1 VSDKSE
7 SDSDDDDDD
16 EDAWENIQ
24 SKPSEEV
31 AIQKVIPIKRSP
43 VD

>member
-1 VSDKSE
+1 VTVSDKSE
-7 SDSDDDDDD
+7 SDSDDDD

-31 AIQKVIPIKRSP
+31 AIQKVIPIKRSLM
-43 VD
+43 D